1 MSEDYADG
9 RVECAANGLRLHG
22 SSFPWGTKDI
32 PYSSIHGVQRVDIG
46 AFTGRARTWGTTN
59 PRYWANFDPTRPKKK
74 VGLILDIGK
83 SVRPFITPD
92 DLDVA
97 EAVIRERAELAPGGE
112 TPTRG
117 PTV

>member
-1 MSEDYADG
+1 MRGQWSAPP
-9 RVECAANGLRLHG
+9 RVLLPVG
-22 SSFPWGTKDI
+22 SKDI
-32 PYSSIHGVQRVDIG
+32 PYSSIHGVERVDIG

-112 TPTRG
+112 TPTRA